1 MNRESFQLILKELH
15 QLRRE
20 GVDNVELSDASLEI
34 LHSCADDRDM
44 PCAENHPLSSEKTE
58 ASRKTPAKR
67 SPVSVSVHEE
77 VLAAPQEPPAESQQ
91 EDEPSLIHLIP
102 ETPPIIKLPAGS
114 KQAQWEW
121 LRKRV
126 LGCPVCL
133 QHVRPGKKIVFGSGN
148 LDTELFFCGEA
159 PGKDEEEQGEVFV
172 GKAGQ
177 LLQKIIEVMGFARHE
192 VYIGNIMNWRPEMPT
207 IVGNRPP
214 SSEEMAFCLP
224 YLKAQLEIVHPKVII
239 ALGAT
244 AVSGLLGHD
253 SSRRMRDVCNQW
265 FQFENVPLM
274 VTFHPSYLLRNN
286 TKAAKRN
293 VWEAMLQVLQFIGR
307 PISEK
312 QKNYFL

>member
-1 MNRESFQLILKELH
+1 VDRESVQLILKELR

-20 GVDNVELSDASLEI
+20 GVDSIELSDASLEI
-34 LHSCADDRDM
+34 LRSCSDGHKM
-44 PCAENHPLSSEKTE
+44 PCVENHPLSLEKTE
-58 ASRKTPAKR
+58 ASRKTPVKR
-67 SPVSVSVHEE
+67 SLVSVSVHEE
-77 VLAAPQEPPAESQQ
+77 TLGHQESTAKSQH
-91 EDEPSLIHLIP
+91 ENETSLTHPIP
-102 ETPPIIKLPAGS
+102 ETPPVIKLPSGS
-114 KQAQWEW
+114 KQTQWEW

-126 LGCPVCL
+126 LECPVCL

-148 LDTELFFCGEA
+148 LDAELFFCGEA

-177 LLQKIIEVMGFARHE
+177 LLQKIIEAMGFARHE

-214 SSEEMAFCLP
+214 STEEMAFCLP

-253 SSRRMRDVCNQW
+253 PSRRMRDVCNQW

-293 VWEAMLQVLQFIGR
+293 VWEAMLQVLEFIGR
-307 PISEK
+307 PISER